1 MQTDELRRTGV
12 QPDEGTAHY
21 IADQPLPIISIA
33 RAGNIVAIGV
43 PAAAVTPCDGAR
55 ETVEQ
60 AGKVHV
66 FIRANGRWVVEKVL
80 TANPPSPAAFFGSS
94 LAFGDGELF
103 VGSNTADGVGD
114 ALSGDAPTRNNGV
127 VYVFALEFGTWRE
140 TQRIVPSNP
149 IDEGHLG
156 NSLSVQG
163 DTLAVGAWLDSHA
176 ERGIHSPQDIP
187 EAAGGG
193 GGELVDR
200 SGAAYVFRKR
210 DGRWEE
216 ERYFKAFNRAANALF
231 GETVALEGDFLFV
244 GAPGESGAHA
254 TADADEIA
262 SGAIEADPATVS
274 KSGAVY
280 VYERG
285 EDGWTPKAYLKAFE
299 PSADSLFGISV
310 AAHSGRVLI
319 GAPWES
325 PAVAKR
331 PRTRPVRPISTNA
344 TATPSRRSRPF
355 TTPCRRRG

>member
-1 MQTDELRRTGV
+1 M
-12 QPDEGTAHY
+12 
-21 IADQPLPIISIA
+21 
-33 RAGNIVAIGV
+33 
-43 PAAAVTPCDGAR
+43 
-55 ETVEQ
+55 
-60 AGKVHV
+60 
-66 FIRANGRWVVEKVL
+66 
-80 TANPPSPAAFFGSS
+80 
-94 LAFGDGELF
+94 
-103 VGSNTADGVGD
+103 
-114 ALSGDAPTRNNGV
+114 

-149 IDEGHLG
+149 INEGHLG

-176 ERGIHSPQDIP
+176 ERGVHSPRDIP

-231 GETVALEGDFLFV
+231 GETVALEGDLLFV
-244 GAPGESGAHA
+244 GAPWESGAHG

-262 SGAIEADPATVS
+262 SGAIEADPATLS

-285 EDGWTPKAYLKAFE
+285 EDDWTPKAYLKAFE
-299 PSADSLFGISV
+299 PSADSLFWHFRGGPFRKSPHRRPMGV
-310 AAHSGRVLI
+310 ACGWRSGHGQGRCGL
-319 GAPWES
+319 S
-325 PAVAKR
+325 L
-331 PRTRPVRPISTNA
+331 RTRRQLLRAGRALSPSHAVSRTQSRATRLRLA
-344 TATPSRRSRPF
+344 TAMR
-355 TTPCRRRG
+355 